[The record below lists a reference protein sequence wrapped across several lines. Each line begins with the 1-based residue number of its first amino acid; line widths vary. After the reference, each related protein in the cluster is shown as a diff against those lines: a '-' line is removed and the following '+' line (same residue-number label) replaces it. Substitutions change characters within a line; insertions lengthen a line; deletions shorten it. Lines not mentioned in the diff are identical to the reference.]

1 MRQVERNAFHYDDL
15 PAGERMLGRLAAR
28 PAPLVVLA
36 TMVAAAVGWL
46 WLVLMAGQGARLDAT
61 STTAAQNGWLL
72 NVAGLS
78 ADWLPGPLREALAAL
93 CGPAALA
100 GTGLTTFLVSLTM
113 WLAMSVAMM
122 LPSAAPMLRT
132 YADIAQ
138 TAAAKG
144 EDARSV
150 WTLALGYLAVWTAFS
165 MAAAVAQTAL
175 LFAGVAAQIDAQ
187 IDAPVAALLG
197 GAVLVLAGA
206 YQFSALKEACLEK
219 CRNPFATLFA
229 RWSTDAGAI
238 LRLGVD
244 QGLWCLGCC
253 WALMLV
259 MLAVGTMNLAWMALL
274 ALFTL
279 LEKTGTGKVTSRL
292 AGVILIAWGTALCA
306 LAAIA

>member
-1 MRQVERNAFHYDDL
+1 MRQVERNALHYNDL

-36 TMVAAAVGWL
+36 TMIAAAVGWL
-46 WLVLMAGQGARLDAT
+46 WLVLMAGEGARLDAT
-61 STTAAQNGWLL
+61 SATAAQNGWLL

-175 LFAGVAAQIDAQ
+175 VSAGAAAGIDT
-187 IDAPVAALLG
+187 PVASALG
-197 GAVLVLAGA
+197 GVMLLLAGF

-292 AGVILIAWGTALCA
+292 AGVILSAWGIALCT